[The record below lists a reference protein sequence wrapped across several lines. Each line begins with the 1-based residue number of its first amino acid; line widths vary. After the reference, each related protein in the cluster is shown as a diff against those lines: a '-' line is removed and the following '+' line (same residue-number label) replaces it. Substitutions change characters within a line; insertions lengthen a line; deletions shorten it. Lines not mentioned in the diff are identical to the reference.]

1 VESAAEIGFAQ
12 PAQKGEKRMEKGTV
26 WANKHIWR
34 LVGVLGWVLL
44 FSVPLL
50 VHAAWDSP
58 GPLVVDDSADVGMQA
73 SLAVVAGNPAISY
86 LDNTNGT
93 LKYARATDATGTT
106 WVSMTVDDSAVVGAY
121 TSLAVVA
128 GNPAIS
134 YYDSA
139 NGALKYA
146 RATDATGTTWV
157 SMTVDNSV
165 ANVGEY
171 TSLAVVN
178 GNPAISY
185 HDGTNGALKFAR
197 ATDITGTAWVSMIVD
212 NSADVGEYTSLAV
225 ISGTPAIS
233 YIDGTNTALK
243 YARATD
249 ATGTTWASMMV
260 DDSSIILL
268 GTSLAVVSGNPAIS
282 YYDNSSGAL
291 KYARATDAAGMAWT
305 SMTVDDGPSGTALG
319 ALSSLAIVNGNPA
332 IGYWAYWSSTSHGV
346 KYARASDAT
355 GTAWVSTTVDSDDSY
370 FGQYPSLAVV
380 SNYPAISYWGGT
392 DGGLRYV
399 RADNPNSVVL
409 RDAATRPV
417 REGGARLAVGIV
429 MAVALGGPAV
439 AWFALYRTR
448 ESVCANRGMLLSAS
462 WKVWCRRI
470 TR

>member
-1 VESAAEIGFAQ
+1 MGA
-12 PAQKGEKRMEKGTV
+12 
-26 WANKHIWR
+26 
-34 LVGVLGWVLL
+34 LGWVLL

-58 GPLVVDDSADVGMQA
+58 GPLVVDASAGAGIQA

-121 TSLAVVA
+121 TSLEVVA

-134 YYDSA
+134 YYDST

-165 ANVGEY
+165 ADVGEH

-178 GNPAISY
+178 GNPAMSY
-185 HDGTNGALKFAR
+185 YDGTNGALKFAR
-197 ATDITGTAWVSMIVD
+197 ATDITGTAWVSTIVD

-233 YIDGTNTALK
+233 YIDGTNTTLKYARATDAAGTTWVSMTVDDGSIILMGTSLAVVGGNPAISYYDNLNGALK

-249 ATGTTWASMMV
+249 ATGT
-260 DDSSIILL
+260 
-268 GTSLAVVSGNPAIS
+268 
-282 YYDNSSGAL
+282 
-291 KYARATDAAGMAWT
+291 AWT
-305 SMTVDDGPSGTALG
+305 LMTVDDGPSSTALG
-319 ALSSLAIVNGNPA
+319 GSSSLMVVNGNPA
-332 IGYWAYWSSTSHGV
+332 IGYWAYWSFTSNGV
-346 KYARASDAT
+346 KYARATDAT
-355 GTAWVSTTVDSDDSY
+355 GTAWVSTTVDSGDLY
-370 FGQYPSLAVV
+370 FGQGPSLAVV
-380 SNYPAISYWGGT
+380 DNHPAISYWGGT
-392 DGGLRYV
+392 FDDGLRYV
-399 RADNPNSVVL
+399 RSDNPNSVVL

-429 MAVALGGPAV
+429 TAVALGGLA
-439 AWFALYRTR
+439 
-448 ESVCANRGMLLSAS
+448 AS